1 MTDPSN
7 RSNRF
12 KFGHLMDYDMPD
24 NVGASKRPAIPQ
36 PAAEEAAA
44 VAMEVDGPDGE
55 STGDVD
61 ADVATTR
68 GAAAGH
74 VSDDSDGDFFDQ
86 LSAKASKSPAFASVS
101 TTSSKRK
108 LSSLGPVEEDAP
120 ALKAMGMDWMCRR
133 VALRLRV
140 TG

>member
-24 NVGASKRPAIPQ
+24 NVGVSKRPAIPQ

-44 VAMEVDGPDGE
+44 VAMEADGPDG
-55 STGDVD
+55 D
-61 ADVATTR
+61 R
-68 GAAAGH
+68 AAAGH